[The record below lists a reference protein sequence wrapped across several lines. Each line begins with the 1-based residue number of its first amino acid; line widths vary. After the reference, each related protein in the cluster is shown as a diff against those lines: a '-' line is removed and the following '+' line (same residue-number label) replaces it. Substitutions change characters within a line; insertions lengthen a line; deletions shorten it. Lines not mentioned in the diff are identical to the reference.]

1 MAQFEIVIPRSEGL
15 TLTVDVRN
23 DGVTVKDQTGRV
35 YEAREVKAVTARPAA
50 PPAPAPPPPVP
61 AKPDV
66 MSDLFHDAEQIYQH
80 KSAKAAA
87 EFILGLAMKAMKAE
101 SGAVYIS
108 SINTQDLHA
117 VAASGPAAASL
128 KDSRVAMGKG
138 TVGFAAQEGVAIAGA
153 NGEAC
158 APAQRD
164 GRLYG
169 AVQLLH
175 KKDAFKAEDMGALDY
190 LAGQFADYLIN
201 TGQTDA

>member
-1 MAQFEIVIPRSEGL
+1 MAQFEISIPRTEGL
-15 TLTVDVRN
+15 TLTVEVRH
-23 DGVTVKDQTGRV
+23 GGITVKDQTGRA
-35 YEAREVKAVTARPAA
+35 YAARELEAAAAKPAPPPPAA
-50 PPAPAPPPPVP
+50 PPPVP

-66 MSDLFHDAEQIYQH
+66 MSELFHDAERIDQQ

-87 EFILGLAMKAMKAE
+87 ELVLGLAMKAMKAE
-101 SGAVYIS
+101 SGAVYVS
-108 SINTQDLHA
+108 SINTRDLR
-117 VAASGPAAASL
+117 VLAASGPAAASL
-128 KDSRVAMGKG
+128 QGTRVEMGKG

-158 APAQRD
+158 APAQRE

-169 AVQLLH
+169 AVYLLH

-190 LAGQFADYLIN
+190 LAGQFADYLIH